1 MCIRDRFDPSVVN
14 NLFEDFTIEL
24 YTGTVNV
31 GGVTA
36 VLEGSDEVY
45 GITTATGTLRVRAVE
60 NGDGT
65 ESTNPVFGVQ
75 STAPTTRLPSGDV
88 YKRQVRYRVGV
99 GGHIIT
105 LVILRINQ
113 GQQAAVCIVAVNR
126 ADVLNVQYFDIA
138 VVSNVVRVDR
148 VLHEVALNN
157 ASRSGINIDF
167 NFLGAVP
174 NGEGGVTIAID
185 GGAARRCV

>member
-75 STAPTTRLPSGDV
+75 STAPTTRLPSGQAAVVSNAVYYLLNDTTVKVAKDGVGPVSYTHLDV
-88 YKRQVRYRVGV
+88 YKRQ
-99 GGHIIT
+99 
-105 LVILRINQ
+105 
-113 GQQAAVCIVAVNR
+113 
-126 ADVLNVQYFDIA
+126 
-138 VVSNVVRVDR
+138 
-148 VLHEVALNN
+148 
-157 ASRSGINIDF
+157 
-167 NFLGAVP
+167 
-174 NGEGGVTIAID
+174 
-185 GGAARRCV
+185 